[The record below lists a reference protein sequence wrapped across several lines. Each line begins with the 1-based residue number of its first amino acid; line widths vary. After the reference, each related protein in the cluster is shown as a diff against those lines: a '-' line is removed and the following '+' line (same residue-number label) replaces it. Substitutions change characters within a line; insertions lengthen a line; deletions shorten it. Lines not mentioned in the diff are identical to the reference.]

1 MSAAAHA
8 DATLV
13 TPSLPDALPALIAKT
28 EILKD
33 LVRVVDLGPFK
44 HTVDDGLDLRK
55 AAFECLDTLLDA
67 CLHPTKNAG
76 AMTRLGAAAGYLD
89 ALTSGLGD
97 QYDVKMIAHAV
108 LVKLCRGDAKRDAR
122 ERLAALCEPMKKT
135 LTAKL
140 KSDAVK
146 QEIDRNEDLIR
157 SCLRAVVA
165 LSALEGAMDDAAFA
179 GLIEKTIGGS
189 DALTASFAA
198 IKAETKAVEKGD
210 V

>member
-1 MSAAAHA
+1 
-8 DATLV
+8 
-13 TPSLPDALPALIAKT
+13 
-28 EILKD
+28 
-33 LVRVVDLGPFK
+33 
-44 HTVDDGLDLRK
+44 
-55 AAFECLDTLLDA
+55 
-67 CLHPTKNAG
+67 
-76 AMTRLGAAAGYLD
+76 
-89 ALTSGLGD
+89 
-97 QYDVKMIAHAV
+97 
-108 LVKLCRGDAKRDAR
+108 
-122 ERLAALCEPMKKT
+122 MKKT